1 MARNEVDV
9 LMMSGTER
17 CLLAAERGDNSC
29 MTPERLS
36 WYYDASTATCVQF
49 VYAGC
54 GGNDNRFETEL
65 DCRAACVG
73 VYDLVPRG
81 LGKSLPTVAAV
92 EYITAERMNSSTVQI
107 FYRYY

>member
-1 MARNEVDV
+1 MLSILSQSNRLWMD
-9 LMMSGTER
+9 LSGTDR

-29 MTPERLS
+29 LTSERLS
-36 WYYDASTATCVQF
+36 WYYDASTAACVQF

-73 VYDLVPRG
+73 IYDSVPRG
-81 LGKSLPTVAAV
+81 LGMSAV
-92 EYITAERMNSSTVQI
+92 HRLSRLSKKLQ
-107 FYRYY
+107 